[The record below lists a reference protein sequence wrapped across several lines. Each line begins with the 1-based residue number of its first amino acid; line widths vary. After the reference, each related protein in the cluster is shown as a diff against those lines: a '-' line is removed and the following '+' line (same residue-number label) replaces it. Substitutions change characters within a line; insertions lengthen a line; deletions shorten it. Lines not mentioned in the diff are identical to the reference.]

1 MSRQNF
7 KTIGIFSAQYPPHV
21 GGVEAFTQ
29 NIAHTLAS
37 LGHRVVVITND
48 TENLGAGS
56 FVEGD
61 IEIVRLP
68 CMPLISGR
76 LPIPKFNPI
85 RKELL
90 NQLVQYRFDGILVNT
105 RFYPHSLLGM
115 SVAHRYDLR
124 PLVLDHGSAWLS
136 FSNPI
141 LDFFVRLYERA
152 ITAYGMFRYHP
163 AYFGISKKSSE
174 WLFNFRINSSGEI
187 HNSIDSSSFRALS
200 SGRDFRS
207 EFNIPNNSFVVGF
220 IGRFIP
226 EKGIDALIEASK
238 NPDLVN
244 RGVVFLLAGT
254 GPLVDKVK
262 SSQSNSMIWVGRL
275 RRDDVASLLL
285 QCDALCLPSRSEGF
299 STTLLEAS
307 SCACPSI
314 VTNVGGASE
323 LIPDNSYGQII
334 ASPTASC
341 ISKAV
346 INLVDNPVLRN
357 LQSQNCLKHVDAS
370 CSWNSSAK
378 ELLDA
383 FERVAVD
390 C

>member
-61 IEIVRLP
+61 IEVIRLP

-115 SVAHRYDLR
+115 SVARRYDLR

-152 ITAYGMFRYHP
+152 ITAYGMLRYHP
-163 AYFGISKKSSE
+163 AYFGI
-174 WLFNFRINSSGEI
+174 
-187 HNSIDSSSFRALS
+187 
-200 SGRDFRS
+200 
-207 EFNIPNNSFVVGF
+207 
-220 IGRFIP
+220 
-226 EKGIDALIEASK
+226 
-238 NPDLVN
+238 
-244 RGVVFLLAGT
+244 
-254 GPLVDKVK
+254 
-262 SSQSNSMIWVGRL
+262 
-275 RRDDVASLLL
+275 
-285 QCDALCLPSRSEGF
+285 
-299 STTLLEAS
+299 
-307 SCACPSI
+307 
-314 VTNVGGASE
+314 
-323 LIPDNSYGQII
+323 
-334 ASPTASC
+334 
-341 ISKAV
+341 
-346 INLVDNPVLRN
+346 
-357 LQSQNCLKHVDAS
+357 
-370 CSWNSSAK
+370 
-378 ELLDA
+378 
-383 FERVAVD
+383 
-390 C
+390 